1 MIVKMSKVRIIGPKE
16 CSDDVL
22 NVIQQLECMQ
32 IERFEEEI
40 ESPEKRYHVTEKEIT
55 EKVFLEKFKQNIN
68 ELFSYLPEVQIR
80 KSYINPVNV
89 LDFLKN
95 LVSKHEEYCRNL
107 NEQTKNLKQNL
118 TSLEK
123 HRSFLTAFEDIATK
137 DYRLLSSD
145 AVGLILK
152 DEKYLEN
159 LNAIVEKVTDNAY
172 EVFSRTLDDSSIA
185 VIYVFDERFADTVR
199 KKLSMENVKQ
209 YQFPEEIESKS
220 FFQKLSYISDKIKNM
235 EAEIAHKE
243 NELYNF
249 ACRWLP
255 VYRSVLDWINSRLNV
270 LSAKN
275 IIYETKY
282 CFIIFGWLPSKE
294 LEELKTA
301 ITKHCIE
308 EIDIKELEISQADL
322 DRIPV
327 MLHNSTYFKPF
338 SLFTRFLP
346 LPSYTSFDPTIFIG
360 IFLPVFFGMILGD
373 MGYGIIILIISL
385 VMIFTSKPNSTISDA
400 GKIFSVCAVYTIIF
414 GFLYGEL
421 FGSFGSHTFGLVPIL
436 VDREKEIL
444 PTAYL
449 AVSIG
454 VFHVILGLILNG
466 VSSIRSKNLKSFFTS
481 FAMTILIAASVI
493 LFIVLFKWEKS
504 LLSMSLIWIIAGLT
518 FLLIILGGLIA
529 PLEILKSMGNIISYV
544 RIMAIGLA
552 SVMLAHVAN
561 MLSGK
566 AGNIFLGILIAVL
579 LHLLNLILGVF
590 SPTIHSLRLNYVE
603 FFSKFLESEG
613 KDFKPLK
620 K

>member
-1 MIVKMSKVRIIGPKE
+1 MIVKMSKVRIVGPKE
-16 CSDDVL
+16 CSDNVL

-55 EKVFLEKFKQNIN
+55 EKVYLEEFKQKIN
-68 ELFSYLPEVQIR
+68 ELFSYLPEVEVR

-95 LVSKHEEYCRNL
+95 LVDKHKEYSKTINEEINNL
-107 NEQTKNLKQNL
+107 NQNL
-118 TSLEK
+118 SSLEK

-152 DEKYLEN
+152 DKKYLEN
-159 LNAIVEKVTDNAY
+159 LNLIVEEITDNAY
-172 EVFSRTLDDSSIA
+172 EVFSRILDDKSIA
-185 VIYVFDERFADTVR
+185 VIYVFDERFAEPVR
-199 KKLSMENVKQ
+199 KKLSMENVKE
-209 YQFPEEIESKS
+209 YQFPEELESKS

-235 EAEIAHKE
+235 ENEILRKE
-243 NELYNF
+243 DELHNF
-249 ACRWLP
+249 AVRWLP
-255 VYRSVLDWINSRLNV
+255 VYQSVLNWINARLN
-270 LSAKN
+270 LISAKN

-282 CFIIFGWLPSKE
+282 CFVIFGWLPSKD
-294 LEELKTA
+294 LEKLKSA
-301 ITKHCIE
+301 IADYCLE
-308 EIDIKELEISQADL
+308 EIDIKELEITQADL
-322 DRIPV
+322 NRIPV

-385 VMIFTSKPNSTISDA
+385 AMIFLSKPDTTVSDA
-400 GKIFSVCAVYTIIF
+400 GKVFSVCAVYTIIF
-414 GFLYGEL
+414 GFLYGEF
-421 FGSFGSHTFGLVPIL
+421 FGSFGRHTFGLEPIL
-436 VDREKEIL
+436 VDREEEIL
-444 PTAYL
+444 TTAYL

-454 VFHVILGLILNG
+454 VFHVLLGLVLNG
-466 VSSIRSKNLKSFFTS
+466 ISSIRSKNLKSFITS
-481 FAMTILIAASVI
+481 LAMTVLIAASVV
-493 LFIVLFKWEKS
+493 LLVVLFKWEKG
-504 LLSMSLIWIIAGLT
+504 LLSMSLIWIIVGLT
-518 FLLIILGGLIA
+518 VVLIILGGLIA

-566 AGNIFLGILIAVL
+566 AGNIFLGIFIAVL
-579 LHLLNLILGVF
+579 LHLLNLLLGVF

-613 KDFKPLK
+613 KGFKPLK

>member
-1 MIVKMSKVRIIGPKE
+1 MIVKMSKVRIVGPKE
-16 CSDDVL
+16 CSDNVL

-55 EKVFLEKFKQNIN
+55 EKVYLEEFKQKIN
-68 ELFSYLPEVQIR
+68 ELFSYLPEVEVR

-95 LVSKHEEYCRNL
+95 LVDKHKEYSRTINEEINNL
-107 NEQTKNLKQNL
+107 NQNL
-118 TSLEK
+118 SSLEK

-152 DEKYLEN
+152 DKKYLEN
-159 LNAIVEKVTDNAY
+159 LNLIVEEITDNAY
-172 EVFSRTLDDSSIA
+172 EVFSRILDDKSIA
-185 VIYVFDERFADTVR
+185 VIYVFDERFAEPVR
-199 KKLSMENVKQ
+199 KKLSMENVKE
-209 YQFPEEIESKS
+209 YQFPEELESKS

-235 EAEIAHKE
+235 ENEILRKE
-243 NELYNF
+243 DELHNF
-249 ACRWLP
+249 AVRWLP
-255 VYRSVLDWINSRLNV
+255 VYQSVLNWINARLN
-270 LSAKN
+270 LISAKN

-282 CFIIFGWLPSKE
+282 CFVIFGWLPSKD
-294 LEELKTA
+294 LEKLKSA
-301 ITKHCIE
+301 IADYCLE
-308 EIDIKELEISQADL
+308 EIDIKELEITQADL
-322 DRIPV
+322 NRIPV

-385 VMIFTSKPNSTISDA
+385 AMIFLSKPDTTVSDA
-400 GKIFSVCAVYTIIF
+400 GKVFSVCAVYTIIF
-414 GFLYGEL
+414 GFLYGEF
-421 FGSFGSHTFGLVPIL
+421 FGSFGRHTFGLEPIL
-436 VDREKEIL
+436 VDREEEIL
-444 PTAYL
+444 TTAYL

-454 VFHVILGLILNG
+454 VFHVLLGLVLNG
-466 VSSIRSKNLKSFFTS
+466 ISSIRSKNLKSFITS
-481 FAMTILIAASVI
+481 LAMTVLIAASVV
-493 LFIVLFKWEKS
+493 LLVVLFKWEKG
-504 LLSMSLIWIIAGLT
+504 LLSMSLIWIIVGLT
-518 FLLIILGGLIA
+518 VVLVILGGLIA

-566 AGNIFLGILIAVL
+566 AGNIFLGIFIAVL
-579 LHLLNLILGVF
+579 LHLLNLLLGVF

-613 KDFKPLK
+613 KGFKPLK

>member
-1 MIVKMSKVRIIGPKE
+1 MIVKMSKVRIVGPKE
-16 CSDDVL
+16 CSDNVL

-55 EKVFLEKFKQNIN
+55 EKVYLEEFKQKIN
-68 ELFSYLPEVQIR
+68 ELFSYLPEVEVR

-95 LVSKHEEYCRNL
+95 LVDKHKEYSRTINEEIN
-107 NEQTKNLKQNL
+107 NLKQNL
-118 TSLEK
+118 SSLEK

-152 DEKYLEN
+152 DKKYLEN
-159 LNAIVEKVTDNAY
+159 LNLIVEEITDNAY
-172 EVFSRTLDDSSIA
+172 EVFSRILDDKSIA
-185 VIYVFDERFADTVR
+185 VIYVFDERFAEPVR
-199 KKLSMENVKQ
+199 KKLSMENVKE
-209 YQFPEEIESKS
+209 YQFPEELESKS

-235 EAEIAHKE
+235 ENEILRKE
-243 NELYNF
+243 DELHNF
-249 ACRWLP
+249 AVRWLP
-255 VYRSVLDWINSRLNV
+255 VYQSVLNWINARLN
-270 LSAKN
+270 LISAKN

-282 CFIIFGWLPSKE
+282 CFVIFGWLPSKD
-294 LEELKTA
+294 LEKLKNA
-301 ITKHCIE
+301 IADYCLE
-308 EIDIKELEISQADL
+308 EIDIKELEITQADL
-322 DRIPV
+322 NRIPV

-385 VMIFTSKPNSTISDA
+385 AMIFLSKPDTTVSDA
-400 GKIFSVCAVYTIIF
+400 GKVFSVCAVYTIIF
-414 GFLYGEL
+414 GFLYGEF
-421 FGSFGSHTFGLVPIL
+421 FGSFGRHIFGLEPIL
-436 VDREKEIL
+436 VDREEEIL
-444 PTAYL
+444 TTAYL

-454 VFHVILGLILNG
+454 VFHVLLGLVLNG
-466 VSSIRSKNLKSFFTS
+466 ISSIRSKNLKSFITS
-481 FAMTILIAASVI
+481 LAMTILIAASVV
-493 LFIVLFKWEKS
+493 LLVVLFKWEKG
-504 LLSMSLIWIIAGLT
+504 LLSMSLIWIIVGLT
-518 FLLIILGGLIA
+518 FVLVILGGLIA

-566 AGNIFLGILIAVL
+566 AGNIFLGIFIAVL
-579 LHLLNLILGVF
+579 LHLLNLLLGVF

-613 KDFKPLK
+613 KGFKPLK

>member
-1 MIVKMSKVRIIGPKE
+1 MSKVRIVGPKE
-16 CSDDVL
+16 CSDNVL

-55 EKVFLEKFKQNIN
+55 EKVYLEEFKQKIN
-68 ELFSYLPEVQIR
+68 ELFSYLPEVEVR

-95 LVSKHEEYCRNL
+95 LVDKHKEYSRTINEEINNL
-107 NEQTKNLKQNL
+107 NQNL
-118 TSLEK
+118 SSLEK

-152 DEKYLEN
+152 DKKYLEN
-159 LNAIVEKVTDNAY
+159 LNLIVEEITDNAY
-172 EVFSRTLDDSSIA
+172 EVFSRILDDKSIA
-185 VIYVFDERFADTVR
+185 VIYVFDERFAEPVR
-199 KKLSMENVKQ
+199 KKLSMENVKE
-209 YQFPEEIESKS
+209 YQFPEELESKS

-235 EAEIAHKE
+235 ENEILRKE
-243 NELYNF
+243 DELHNF
-249 ACRWLP
+249 AVRWLP
-255 VYRSVLDWINSRLNV
+255 VYQSVLNWINARLN
-270 LSAKN
+270 LISAKN

-282 CFIIFGWLPSKE
+282 CFVIFGWLPSKD
-294 LEELKTA
+294 LEKLKSA
-301 ITKHCIE
+301 IADYCLE
-308 EIDIKELEISQADL
+308 EIDIKELEITQADL
-322 DRIPV
+322 NRIPV

-385 VMIFTSKPNSTISDA
+385 AMIFLSKPDTTVSDA
-400 GKIFSVCAVYTIIF
+400 GKVFSVCAVYTIIF
-414 GFLYGEL
+414 GFLYGEF
-421 FGSFGSHTFGLVPIL
+421 FGSFGRHTFGLEPIL
-436 VDREKEIL
+436 VDREEEIL
-444 PTAYL
+444 TTAYL

-454 VFHVILGLILNG
+454 VFHVLLGLVLNG
-466 VSSIRSKNLKSFFTS
+466 ISSIRSKNLKSFITS
-481 FAMTILIAASVI
+481 LAMTVLIAASVV
-493 LFIVLFKWEKS
+493 LLVVLFKWEKG
-504 LLSMSLIWIIAGLT
+504 LLSMSLIWIIVGLT
-518 FLLIILGGLIA
+518 VVLVILGGLIA

-566 AGNIFLGILIAVL
+566 AGNIFLGIFIAVL
-579 LHLLNLILGVF
+579 LHLLNLLLGVF

-613 KDFKPLK
+613 KGFKPLK

>member
-1 MIVKMSKVRIIGPKE
+1 MSKVRIVGPKE
-16 CSDDVL
+16 CSDNVL

-55 EKVFLEKFKQNIN
+55 EKVYLEEFKQKIN
-68 ELFSYLPEVQIR
+68 ELFSYLPEVEVR

-95 LVSKHEEYCRNL
+95 LVDKHKEYSRTINEEIN
-107 NEQTKNLKQNL
+107 NLKQNL
-118 TSLEK
+118 SSLEK

-152 DEKYLEN
+152 DKKYLEN
-159 LNAIVEKVTDNAY
+159 LNLIVEEITDNAY
-172 EVFSRTLDDSSIA
+172 EVFSRILDDKSIA
-185 VIYVFDERFADTVR
+185 VIYVFDERFAEPVR
-199 KKLSMENVKQ
+199 KKLSMENVKE
-209 YQFPEEIESKS
+209 YQFPEELESKS

-235 EAEIAHKE
+235 ENEILRKE
-243 NELYNF
+243 DELHNF
-249 ACRWLP
+249 AVRWLP
-255 VYRSVLDWINSRLNV
+255 VYQSVLNWINARLN
-270 LSAKN
+270 LISAKN

-282 CFIIFGWLPSKE
+282 CFVIFGWLPSKD
-294 LEELKTA
+294 LEKLKNA
-301 ITKHCIE
+301 IADYCLE
-308 EIDIKELEISQADL
+308 EIDIKELEITQADL
-322 DRIPV
+322 NRIPV

-385 VMIFTSKPNSTISDA
+385 AMIFLSKPDTTVSDA
-400 GKIFSVCAVYTIIF
+400 GKVFSVCAVYTIIF
-414 GFLYGEL
+414 GFLYGEF
-421 FGSFGSHTFGLVPIL
+421 FGSFGRHIFGLEPIL
-436 VDREKEIL
+436 VDREEEIL
-444 PTAYL
+444 TTAYL

-454 VFHVILGLILNG
+454 VFHVLLGLVLNG
-466 VSSIRSKNLKSFFTS
+466 ISSIRSKNLKSFITS
-481 FAMTILIAASVI
+481 LAMTILIAASVV
-493 LFIVLFKWEKS
+493 LLVVLFKWEKG
-504 LLSMSLIWIIAGLT
+504 LLSMSLIWIIVGLT
-518 FLLIILGGLIA
+518 FVLVILGGLIA

-566 AGNIFLGILIAVL
+566 AGNIFLGIFIAVL
-579 LHLLNLILGVF
+579 LHLLNLLLGVF

-613 KDFKPLK
+613 KGFKPLK